1 MPLTRE
7 RLFFLFFPF
16 FCLRRDVCT
25 VVPSQPVRPRI
36 LVTPRPFDT
45 YSTGSPFYNEFT
57 VPFLFFPLYIP
68 LLGAFPDPR
77 ETERCTHTHDL
88 TISESGRMVTVS
100 FDFSQ
105 IPAQWVA
112 RNSCGK
118 KVVKSV
124 GRGAR
129 RVSSSRRGRFE
140 KFHPGQGGED
150 WFFSSKSA
158 FPFATFL
165 TFSRNRGGR
174 KLLLGT
180 ILAGNSVCWRGKED
194 FGRGINKYV
203 NIFPVEKDSSKE
215 DSFWIEDQ
223 RGATLIVSRHVS
235 YGTRFFLFL
244 FPPRR
249 GEKAAIQGL

>member
-1 MPLTRE
+1 
-7 RLFFLFFPF
+7 
-16 FCLRRDVCT
+16 
-25 VVPSQPVRPRI
+25 
-36 LVTPRPFDT
+36 
-45 YSTGSPFYNEFT
+45 
-57 VPFLFFPLYIP
+57 
-68 LLGAFPDPR
+68 
-77 ETERCTHTHDL
+77 
-88 TISESGRMVTVS
+88 MVTVS

-203 NIFPVEKDSSKE
+203 NIFPVEEDSSKE

-223 RGATLIVSRHVS
+223 RGATSINCFEARILRDEIFPFSFSTTPWRKSGDSRIIKSGMHP
-235 YGTRFFLFL
+235 
-244 FPPRR
+244 FPSSRQSPRGNIAR
-249 GEKAAIQGL
+249 GEIVYHRTSSLPSLSSHTFVMEKDSSDS

>member
-1 MPLTRE
+1 MYAYTR
-7 RLFFLFFPF
+7 
-16 FCLRRDVCT
+16 
-25 VVPSQPVRPRI
+25 
-36 LVTPRPFDT
+36 
-45 YSTGSPFYNEFT
+45 
-57 VPFLFFPLYIP
+57 
-68 LLGAFPDPR
+68 A
-77 ETERCTHTHDL
+77 HDL

-203 NIFPVEKDSSKE
+203 NIFPVEEDSSKE

-249 GEKAAIQGL
+249 GGKAAIRGL

>member
-1 MPLTRE
+1 
-7 RLFFLFFPF
+7 
-16 FCLRRDVCT
+16 
-25 VVPSQPVRPRI
+25 
-36 LVTPRPFDT
+36 
-45 YSTGSPFYNEFT
+45 
-57 VPFLFFPLYIP
+57 
-68 LLGAFPDPR
+68 
-77 ETERCTHTHDL
+77 
-88 TISESGRMVTVS
+88 MVTVS

-203 NIFPVEKDSSKE
+203 NIFRWRRILRRRIHSGSKIKGE
-215 DSFWIEDQ
+215 
-223 RGATLIVSRHVS
+223 RRPLIVSRHVS

-249 GEKAAIQGL
+249 GEKAGL